1 MPFHIE
7 DQIHWRPPMTE
18 SAPFTQIQDLST
30 ALASLVASIAPSVT
44 AVQSHHSRSSGFVW
58 RPGLIVTADEALS
71 EDGEF
76 VVRLSGGD
84 TASQG
89 K

>member
-1 MPFHIE
+1 
-7 DQIHWRPPMTE
+7 MTE